1 MNDIATAVAVEPS
14 PAPSSLPHH
23 VFLIDGSGFIFR
35 AYFARAKDPKAER
48 FRTTRGVPTE
58 VVMIFSNMLDKYLRE
73 TDADHIAVIFDASGR
88 SFRNE
93 IYGEYK
99 ANRREMPDDLAPQL
113 KHVRRAAEA
122 FGVCHIEMN
131 NFEADD
137 LIATYARHAV
147 EAGAKVTILSSDKDM
162 MQLVADD
169 RVMMRDPMTDRPIG
183 EAEVREKF
191 GVGPDK
197 VIEVQAL
204 CGDSTDNV
212 PGVPGIGVKTAAE
225 LINTYGD
232 LEALLSRASE
242 IKQPKRRDA
251 PIETEA
257 QARLSKE
264 LVKLDDDVPLP
275 CPLSALRVKPYDPDN
290 LFPFLDE
297 MELRAL
303 KSRIEKRLAITAPS
317 VSTVVTEA
325 VLPEMPP
332 FSAER
337 TYAVVDTPEGLD
349 HWIEAAEQAGA
360 VALWA
365 APSALS
371 GSRPELCGLALALAP
386 GLAAYVPLGHR
397 SAGLLDGPA
406 GTLSREDAVARL

>member
-1 MNDIATAVAVEPS
+1 MNDIAEAIVAEPK
-14 PAPSSLPHH
+14 PAASSVPQH

-48 FRTTRGVPTE
+48 FQRKSDGMPTE

-93 IYGEYK
+93 MYSEYK

-113 KHVRRAAEA
+113 EHVRRAAEA
-122 FGVCHIEMN
+122 FGLCQIKME

-147 EAGAKVTILSSDKDM
+147 ETGATVTILSSDKDM
-162 MQLVADD
+162 MQLVADG

-191 GVGPDK
+191 GVGPEK
-197 VIEVQAL
+197 VVEVQAL

-212 PGVPGIGVKTAAE
+212 PGVPGIGIKTAAE
-225 LINTYGD
+225 LINAYGN
-232 LEALLSRASE
+232 LETLLARASE
-242 IKQPKRRDA
+242 IKQPKRRQSLIDH
-251 PIETEA
+251 EA
-257 QARLSKE
+257 KARLSKV

-275 CPLSALRVKPYDPDN
+275 CPLSALRVKPYDPDK
-290 LFPFLDE
+290 LFPFLDS

-303 KSRIEKRLAITAPS
+303 KTRIERRLS
-317 VSTVVTEA
+317 
-325 VLPEMPP
+325 
-332 FSAER
+332 
-337 TYAVVDTPEGLD
+337 
-349 HWIEAAEQAGA
+349 
-360 VALWA
+360 
-365 APSALS
+365 
-371 GSRPELCGLALALAP
+371 LAP
-386 GLAAYVPLGHR
+386 PTATSGPSEPVVPEIQ
-397 SAGLLDGPA
+397 PF
-406 GTLSREDAVARL
+406 

>member
-1 MNDIATAVAVEPS
+1 MNDIADPILAETPAIAAQ
-14 PAPSSLPHH
+14 APSAAPHH

-48 FRTTRGVPTE
+48 FQRKSDGMATE
-58 VVMIFSNMLDKYLRE
+58 VFMQFRNMLDKDLRD

-93 IYGEYK
+93 TYDQYK

-113 KHVRRAAEA
+113 AHVRQAADA
-122 FGVCHIEMN
+122 FGVCRIEMEG
-131 NFEADD
+131 FEADD
-137 LIATYARHAV
+137 LIATYARHAI

-162 MQLVADD
+162 MQLVSDD
-169 RVMMRDPMTDRPIG
+169 RVLMRDPMTDRPIA

-197 VIEVQAL
+197 VVEVQAL

-232 LEALLSRASE
+232 LENLLAHAHE
-242 IKQPKRRDA
+242 IKQPKRRESL
-251 PIETEA
+251 IENEA
-257 QARLSKE
+257 KARLSKE
-264 LVKLDDDVPLP
+264 LVKLDDEVPLP
-275 CPLSALRVKPYDPDN
+275 CPLSDLRVAPYDPEK

-303 KSRIEKRLAITAPS
+303 KSRIEKRLSLAPPTATAGPS
-317 VSTVVTEA
+317 EPVIPDIPLFPA
-325 VLPEMPP
+325 AP
-332 FSAER
+332 A
-337 TYAVVDTPEGLD
+337 YAVIDTAEGLD
-349 HWIEAAEQAGA
+349 HWIERAVRGGA
-360 VALWA
+360 VAIWA
-365 APSALS
+365 APSALA
-371 GSRPELCGLALALAP
+371 GSRPEFCGVALAVGP

-397 SAGLLDGPA
+397 A
-406 GTLSREDAVARL
+406 